1 MATRSQVSPG
11 SPARTGI
18 GRRGTRHPA
27 VANAAGPAVT
37 HAAGPAVTHA
47 GGPAVTH
54 AAGPAV
60 THAAG
65 PAVTHAAGPAVTH
78 AAGPAQYRHDLHP
91 PPGVPVLRHHRREA
105 D

>member
-27 VANAAGPAVT
+27 GANAAGPAVT
-37 HAAGPAVTHA
+37 HAAGPAV
-47 GGPAVTH
+47 PH

-65 PAVTHAAGPAVTH
+65 PAVTHP
-78 AAGPAQYRHDLHP
+78 AGPAQYRPALPP

-105 D
+105 ASEPGLRGRSRG